1 MDKDGLV
8 NYMNSSAEQITGW
21 KQEEALGAEFSKV
34 FSLIDAETKKA
45 LPSPLPL
52 LDDAGGSVGLFPG
65 TMLVC
70 RAGNCKFISA
80 SCAAIKDDRGG
91 KAGSV
96 IVFRDIT
103 RKKKA
108 EEQLRKAKE
117 EAEAAS
123 RAKSEF
129 LANISHE
136 IRTPINGILGMI
148 DLTLMTDLSEE
159 QLENLLIA
167 KNCANS
173 LLSIINDILIFPK
186 WMPEKSI

>member
-1 MDKDGLV
+1 MSGKAYQSEYRRMTAIIDCMGDGVIAVDKDGLV

-96 IVFRDIT
+96 IVFVISPV
-103 RKKKA
+103 KKA
-108 EEQLRKAKE
+108 EEQLRKPRRKQKPQAGQ
-117 EAEAAS
+117 
-123 RAKSEF
+123 RVNF
-129 LANISHE
+129 
-136 IRTPINGILGMI
+136 
-148 DLTLMTDLSEE
+148 
-159 QLENLLIA
+159 
-167 KNCANS
+167 
-173 LLSIINDILIFPK
+173 
-186 WMPEKSI
+186 